1 MGLFGGLG
9 YLVEERHVFSFH
21 RARRAHDTTT
31 TCQRLAAN
39 SSEMSPLCSLFL
51 CFIPCVM
58 CSLARLS
65 PWYSY
70 YIAVGNLLTNTFT
83 HHATLLET
91 LIFHDQTCRST
102 YGSLWLDCRNYN
114 AGQALG
120 KTKTTTCFP
129 CTNTVRLQ
137 QLCTY
142 EKTEPRTTS
151 SPW

>member
-1 MGLFGGLG
+1 MWVWG
-9 YLVEERHVFSFH
+9 YLKNDTFSVSTQLEG
-21 RARRAHDTTT
+21 RITQQQLVRD
-31 TCQRLAAN
+31 LLLK
-39 SSEMSPLCSLFL
+39 SSEMSLLCSLFL
-51 CFIPCVM
+51 CFMTCVM

-91 LIFHDQTCRST
+91 LIFHEQTCRST
-102 YGSLWLDCRNYN
+102 YGSLWLDCRTYN

-120 KTKTTTCFP
+120 KTKTTTCCP
-129 CTNTVRLQ
+129 STNTVLLQ
-137 QLCTY
+137 QLSTY
-142 EKTEPRTTS
+142 EKMEPRTTS